1 MIDCIREEYVTEDQH
16 DRYLEQVALNQAY
29 IRRYATRTVGSIP
42 NSYRSLRW
50 LSASPVNTST
60 WVALV
65 VSSQEMYYMTC
76 LLTWV

>member
-1 MIDCIREEYVTEDQH
+1 MIDCIREEYITEYQR

-29 IRRYATRTVGSIP
+29 IRRYATPTVVSMP
-42 NSYRSLRW
+42 NTYRSLRW

-65 VSSQEMYYMTC
+65 VSSQAMVHMTY
-76 LLTWV
+76 LLT